1 MKNVLRSVCSAIE
14 RKIPVIQLKRLF
26 IAVCFGFVTFVVAF
40 LAVFVPLF
48 VRDIHYA
55 PHDGQGGLGGFVLG
69 IPVAAIAALIS
80 IPAGYG
86 WMVNRR
92 WFDVKAD
99 GSKPEN

>member
-1 MKNVLRSVCSAIE
+1 MLIA
-14 RKIPVIQLKRLF
+14 KRAF
-26 IAVCFGFVTFVVAF
+26 VAVCFGFVTFVVVF
-40 LAVFVPLF
+40 LAVFVPLL

-86 WMVNRR
+86 WIVNRR

-99 GSKPEN
+99 GSEPEN